1 MDMNEQRKAAASGA
15 GDGSSDPAMTGQDM
29 TAGADAAVAG
39 DSPPAAAG
47 AAEEAAATVASAP
60 ALISP
65 GALLARAREQYGLS
79 VGEIASQMKLAPRQ
93 VEALEA
99 DAWDR
104 LPSMLF
110 VRGFIK
116 GYARCVHADPA
127 PALAALEVRCGTAA
141 SQERASTEQAI
152 ARAAQPSTAIPFPSS
167 DQPSRRLHRI
177 AAALAVLCIGF
188 LAFEWF
194 GPTLQSVQGVVESDR
209 ARAVAAPGAVAQPE
223 SAPQGAAEGALLP
236 AVPAPQ
242 PAGTAPGATAPAVV
256 PLPAGAP
263 PAAAAGNAQ
272 GSGPGE
278 RTIRLAFDRES
289 WVEIRDARGKLIFS
303 QLNPPGTS
311 QVVQGEPP
319 LSLVVGNAGSVR
331 LAYNDREIDLKQ
343 FNNRGDVA
351 RFTLE

>member
-242 PAGTAPGATAPAVV
+242 PAGTAPGATARATCGSRRERSGIGARRAHDPA
-256 PLPAGAP
+256 
-263 PAAAAGNAQ
+263 
-272 GSGPGE
+272 
-278 RTIRLAFDRES
+278 RLRP
-289 WVEIRDARGKLIFS
+289 R
-303 QLNPPGTS
+303 
-311 QVVQGEPP
+311 
-319 LSLVVGNAGSVR
+319 VVGRDPRCARQADLLAAQSSGYLAGGAGRATVVAGGRQCGQRPSCLQR
-331 LAYNDREIDLKQ
+331 PRDRPEAVQ
-343 FNNRGDVA
+343 QSRRCGQVHA
-351 RFTLE
+351 RVTGAAVLR